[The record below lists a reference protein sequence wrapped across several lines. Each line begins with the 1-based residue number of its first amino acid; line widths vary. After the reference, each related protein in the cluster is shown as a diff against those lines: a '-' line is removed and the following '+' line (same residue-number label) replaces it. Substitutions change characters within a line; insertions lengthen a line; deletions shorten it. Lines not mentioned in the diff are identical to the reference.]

1 LAGGFPAGGLLAGG
15 LSTGRGTGTGAGLG
29 KGGGV
34 GLGVGWGIGA
44 GGVTSGTGLTTTG
57 TEGAVG
63 LADALSGTVRP
74 LAGLKAM
81 GGSKEPKILGAQV
94 AHAGSRVKS

>member
-1 LAGGFPAGGLLAGG
+1 LAAGLL
-15 LSTGRGTGTGAGLG
+15 TGTGAGLG

-34 GLGVGWGIGA
+34 GLGVGCGIAG

-74 LAGLKAM
+74 FAGFKTT
-81 GGSKEPKILGAQV
+81 GGSKEPKTLGAQV
-94 AHAGSRVKS
+94 TQAGSRLKSSGGSES

>member
-1 LAGGFPAGGLLAGG
+1 MAG
-15 LSTGRGTGTGAGLG
+15 
-29 KGGGV
+29 
-34 GLGVGWGIGA
+34 

-74 LAGLKAM
+74 FAGFKAT
-81 GGSKEPKILGAQV
+81 GGSKEPKILGVQV
-94 AHAGSRVKS
+94 AQAGSRVKSSGGNES